1 MEQDEKKAFSY
12 TYSAKQQEEIQ
23 TIRRKYMPPEEDKME
38 QLRKLDASV
47 SKKATI
53 VSILVG
59 LIGTLTLG
67 FGMSLVMTTLSSIL
81 GIAEAKMLLG
91 VLIGIIGMLLIGC
104 AYPVYTY
111 ILKKERKRVA
121 PEILRLT
128 DELLKI

>member
-1 MEQDEKKAFSY
+1 MEQEEKKAFSY

-23 TIRRKYMPPEEDKME
+23 TIRKKYMPPEEDKME

-91 VLIGIIGMLLIGC
+91 VIVGIIGMLLIGC

>member
-47 SKKATI
+47 SRKATI

-91 VLIGIIGMLLIGC
+91 ISVGVIGILFIGC

>member
-23 TIRRKYMPPEEDKME
+23 TIRKKYMPPEEDKME

-91 VLIGIIGMLLIGC
+91 VLVGIIGMLLIGC

>member
-1 MEQDEKKAFSY
+1 MEQEEKKAFSY

-23 TIRRKYMPPEEDKME
+23 AIRRKYMPPEEDKME

-47 SKKATI
+47 HRKATI

-59 LIGTLTLG
+59 VIGALTLG
-67 FGMSLVMTTLSSIL
+67 FGMSLVMTKLSSIL
-81 GIAEAKMLLG
+81 GIVEAKMLIG
-91 VLIGIIGMLLIGC
+91 VIVGILGMLLIGC